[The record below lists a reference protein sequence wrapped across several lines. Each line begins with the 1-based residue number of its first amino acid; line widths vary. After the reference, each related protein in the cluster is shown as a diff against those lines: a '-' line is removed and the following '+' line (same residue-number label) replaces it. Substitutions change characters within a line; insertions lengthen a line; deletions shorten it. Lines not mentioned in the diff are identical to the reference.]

1 MKYIFFHLHDYTS
14 KGLQRDCF
22 LYFIPRRSVAC
33 EQLLKE
39 EKVHDLLTIGEYP
52 LYMIPLDEDVMSF
65 ELDFAYKE
73 CLVDADTTS
82 LWHIAKAIHKLES
95 SFVVIPNV
103 RAKGKASI
111 CVSELLDKMQLE
123 DPINSS
129 DVVPEISTLILLDR
143 EVDMVT
149 PMCCQ
154 LTYEGL
160 LDELLH
166 VNSGA
171 VVLDGSI
178 MGVQPEGKKVKVPLY
193 SRYQGSLPDLFREGH
208 SVVVE
213 GFVKPLTDEIKTSG
227 VSAKSKEV
235 TTKAR
240 SGDCYFSAT
249 EVSAKLDEKY
259 MPQGVAAAIEKNK
272 KKLDEDAE
280 AAAEAKKTAVARVCE
295 YEANWPKFCSFHQL
309 YHLCFV

>member
-1 MKYIFFHLHDYTS
+1 
-14 KGLQRDCF
+14 
-22 LYFIPRRSVAC
+22 
-33 EQLLKE
+33 
-39 EKVHDLLTIGEYP
+39 
-52 LYMIPLDEDVMSF
+52 
-65 ELDFAYKE
+65 
-73 CLVDADTTS
+73 
-82 LWHIAKAIHKLES
+82 
-95 SFVVIPNV
+95 
-103 RAKGKASI
+103 
-111 CVSELLDKMQLE
+111 
-123 DPINSS
+123 
-129 DVVPEISTLILLDR
+129 
-143 EVDMVT
+143 MVT

-160 LDELLH
+160 LDEVRGLSHLQPRIILCNHIMIFQLFVVIVQLQLLH